1 MSNPTV
7 RISPQAHSTLKALAE
22 SSGDTMQQLLD
33 RAIEAYRRQCF
44 LEEANASYEALRGD
58 AISWAEW
65 QAELE
70 GWDSTLL
77 DGLGRE

>member
-7 RISPQAHSTLKALAE
+7 RISPQAHLTLKALAE
-22 SSGDTMQQLLD
+22 SSGETMQELLD
-33 RAIEAYRRQCF
+33 RAIEAYRRQRF
-44 LEEANASYEALRGD
+44 LEEANASYEALRAD
-58 AISWAEW
+58 AKTWAGW